1 MSAESKKSI
10 LLVDDEPLTCESFQ
24 ALLRK
29 FGYQVETAGCLETGY
44 ARAESNRFSLI
55 LVDLM
60 LGRDHGTT
68 LVHQLRALGIATPI
82 LILSAHDSEYYQTDA
97 LKSGADDYIVKTTSI
112 PLLIAKLHAHLQREE
127 RQEGHKPSSQRRV
140 PIGRCVLDR
149 EAHVLEV
156 GDKILKLTEK
166 ETKFLDLLSGNP
178 TRVFPVRGILEKIS
192 GRDYLMSEEA
202 LHAMVGRLRKKL
214 EKECGIKGLIENQHG
229 KGFKIVFRVLS
240 QAG

>member
-1 MSAESKKSI
+1 MPAESKKSI

-82 LILSAHDSEYYQTDA
+82 VILSAHDSEYYQTDA

-127 RQEGHKPSSQRRV
+127 RHEGHRPSSLRRV

-149 EAHVLEV
+149 EAHVLEI

-166 ETKFLDLLSGNP
+166 ETKFLDLLSNHP
-178 TRVFPVRGILEKIS
+178 TRVFPVRVILEKIS
-192 GRDYLMSEEA
+192 GRDYLMSEDA

-229 KGFKIVFRVLS
+229 RGFKIVLRVLS
-240 QAG
+240 HAD